1 MTDKYTL
8 SSTITEINK
17 HFIDVCRFRIS
28 ETQPHYEIPWHI
40 DTNTSV
46 ACRAQICITN
56 DDSKFEFKTRQG
68 IKTLQMAP
76 GELWFI
82 NTGWNHRVIANS
94 QVRQVAIFTFKF
106 DQLVNNTRILI

>member
-1 MTDKYTL
+1 
-8 SSTITEINK
+8 
-17 HFIDVCRFRIS
+17 
-28 ETQPHYEIPWHI
+28 
-40 DTNTSV
+40 
-46 ACRAQICITN
+46 
-56 DDSKFEFKTRQG
+56 
-68 IKTLQMAP
+68 MAP